1 MTVNRIAS
9 FTLFNSTFRDANS
22 QFVKLADLQKQIS
35 SGFKAS
41 NFEQLNGEVERFTS
55 LEGRQRQ
62 LTQFIQSNQVNISR
76 LQIGDGALSNI
87 IDIADDMENLMVAR
101 RSVAGASVNFK
112 QQMDNLM
119 QSLKIQMNTTSEGRY
134 LFGGSD
140 TATAPVEDIFKAP
153 VTIGSREDGYYTGSK
168 ENVSFRVENDLNY
181 DYPARADNIAFQNV
195 IAAYHKAIAADAASD
210 DAGMAAAI
218 DLMQQGQEELNT
230 LRGRV
235 NSTIVS
241 VTQVNE
247 RHTQLRLYLKGV
259 TEQVIKTD
267 LASAATEVSNHEA
280 ALQATFQVYARL
292 SQLRLSDYL

>member
-218 DLMQQGQEELNT
+218 NLMQQGQEELNT

>member
-76 LQIGDGALSNI
+76 LKIGDGALSNI

-112 QQMDNLM
+112 PQMDNLM

-195 IAAYHKAIAADAASD
+195 IAAYHKAIAADAEGD
-210 DAGMAAAI
+210 DAGIAAAI

>member
-112 QQMDNLM
+112 PQMDNLM

-195 IAAYHKAIAADAASD
+195 IAAYHKAIAADAEGD
-210 DAGMAAAI
+210 DAGIAAAI

>member
-9 FTLFNSTFRDANS
+9 FTLFNNTFRDANS

-35 SGFKAS
+35 SGYKAS

-62 LTQFIQSNQVNISR
+62 LTQFIQSNEVNISR
-76 LQIGDGALSNI
+76 LKIGDGALSNI

-140 TATAPVEDIFKAP
+140 TATAPVEDIFKDP
-153 VTIGSREDGYYTGSK
+153 VTIGTPEDGYYTGSK

-195 IAAYHKAIAADAASD
+195 IAAYHKAIAADAEGD
-210 DAGMAAAI
+210 DAGIAAAI
-218 DLMQQGQEELNT
+218 DLMQQGQEELNS

-241 VTQVNE
+241 VTQINE